1 LTSGAVV
8 FDVNLSLD
16 GFVAASGISAEKPLG
31 AGGEILSEWAMS
43 HDAQR
48 TPKPPSTAGAMIGG
62 RRTYDLALPAW
73 GAGGPHPPTP
83 VFVITH
89 AAPDSPPPDSVYTFV
104 TEGIEAALEQARR
117 AAGERDVR
125 IMGGAAIAQQYLAA
139 GLVDEIVVHLVP
151 VLLQRGMRMFE
162 NHGSEQTQLEVV
174 EVVDT
179 PGATHVRYRV
189 VR

>member
-1 LTSGAVV
+1 MTAVV

-16 GFVAASGISAEKPLG
+16 GFVAAAGISADQPLG
-31 AGGEILSEWAMS
+31 EGGEILSRWAS
-43 HDAQR
+43 GPNVAR
-48 TPKPPSTAGAMIGG
+48 TPKPPSTAGALISG
-62 RRTYDLALPAW
+62 RRTYDLALPDW

-89 AAPDSPPPDSVYTFV
+89 AMPETSPPDSVYTFV
-104 TEGIEAALEQARR
+104 TDGIEAALERAR
-117 AAGERDVR
+117 AAACDLDVR
-125 IMGGAAIAQQYLAA
+125 IMGGAAIGQQYLAA

-151 VLLQRGMRMFE
+151 VLLKTGMRMFE
-162 NHGSEQTQLEVV
+162 NAERPQTELDVI